1 MTGPTPEGISP
12 YAGLFAPRGAAAAVL
27 GAGLACLLGAL
38 AVAGGVAAVL
48 LDALAGGAGDAG
60 GCMGACV
67 LPALMLAGSAGLGT
81 LGAGLCTA
89 GGMMFWRLTAERV
102 VCASPGSSEP
112 GA

>member
-1 MTGPTPEGISP
+1 MTGPTPDVVHQH
-12 YAGLFAPRGAAAAVL
+12 AGVFAPRAAAAAVL

-67 LPALMLAGSAGLGT
+67 LPALMLAGSAAMGT
-81 LGAGLCTA
+81 IGAGLCVA
-89 GGMMFWRLTAERV
+89 GGLMFWRLTAGRV
-102 VCASPGSSEP
+102 VDV
-112 GA
+112 